1 MYSKL
6 YFLLLFG
13 EWKLLLCDEKRINIL
28 HLWFFTPKKQQNWF
42 FKNFHN
48 SGMIGSKTLGNSSLN
63 CTFNILSIYLQYTLA
78 LELRGFGMKCL
89 VTVMPKGHSST
100 VKVRTW
106 NFPISKIGSNCN
118 SILRPYDSK

>member
-1 MYSKL
+1 MVFYS
-6 YFLLLFG
+6 
-13 EWKLLLCDEKRINIL
+13 
-28 HLWFFTPKKQQNWF
+28 KKQQNWF

-106 NFPISKIGSNCN
+106 NFSISKIGGNCN